1 MNLIANKIWVDK
13 GGKFFN
19 KSIKL
24 WLEKN
29 AMEMYSTHK
38 EGKSVVAERTIRTLK
53 NKIFKYM
60 TSISNYVYIDKLDDL
75 VNKYDNTYHSTIK
88 MNLVDVKSNTYFN
101 SSKETNDEDPKLK
114 IADIV
119 RILKNKKVFAKD
131 YIPNWSEEVFVI
143 TKVKNTVL
151 WTYVISDPKGE
162 RMFGRKRIAKNK

>member
-1 MNLIANKIWVDK
+1 
-13 GGKFFN
+13 
-19 KSIKL
+19 
-24 WLEKN
+24 
-29 AMEMYSTHK
+29 
-38 EGKSVVAERTIRTLK
+38 
-53 NKIFKYM
+53 M

-75 VNKYDNTYHSTIK
+75 VNKYNNTYHSTIK

-114 IADIV
+114 IGDIV

-151 WTYVISDPKGE
+151 WTLCY
-162 RMFGRKRIAKNK
+162 

>member
-1 MNLIANKIWVDK
+1 
-13 GGKFFN
+13 
-19 KSIKL
+19 
-24 WLEKN
+24 
-29 AMEMYSTHK
+29 
-38 EGKSVVAERTIRTLK
+38 
-53 NKIFKYM
+53 M

-75 VNKYDNTYHSTIK
+75 VNKYNNIYHSTIK

-114 IADIV
+114 IGDIV

-151 WTYVISDPKGE
+151 WTLCY
-162 RMFGRKRIAKNK
+162 

>member
-1 MNLIANKIWVDK
+1 
-13 GGKFFN
+13 
-19 KSIKL
+19 
-24 WLEKN
+24 
-29 AMEMYSTHK
+29 
-38 EGKSVVAERTIRTLK
+38 
-53 NKIFKYM
+53 M

-75 VNKYDNTYHSTIK
+75 VNKYNNTYHSTIK

-114 IADIV
+114 IGDIV

-151 WTYVISDPKGE
+151 WTLCYQ
-162 RMFGRKRIAKNK
+162 